1 MWIKGSYETR
11 EKKCEIGIDG
21 RMNNMV
27 LFQLPLEWR
36 SRIDQ
41 LLLLLP
47 LHPQLCHSR
56 VLLLLH
62 PMVRHLIPFL
72 YNGHSINFSFS
83 VRPPI
88 PGVSPFNA
96 SGITVAH
103 PSMTTI
109 TRETPKSGGTLF
121 SMKKKNDKK
130 KKIRKEDISNPT
142 NFQSVTI

>member
-1 MWIKGSYETR
+1 MKQVR
-11 EKKCEIGIDG
+11 RKKECEMGIDG

-27 LFQLPLEWR
+27 VFQLHLEWI
-36 SRIDQ
+36 SHID
-41 LLLLLP
+41 LLPLLLP
-47 LHPQLCHSR
+47 LHLQLCHSR
-56 VLLLLH
+56 ALLPLH
-62 PMVRHLIPFL
+62 PLVGHLIPYPPQWSF
-72 YNGHSINFSFS
+72 NQFSFS

-142 NFQSVTI
+142 NFQSVAI